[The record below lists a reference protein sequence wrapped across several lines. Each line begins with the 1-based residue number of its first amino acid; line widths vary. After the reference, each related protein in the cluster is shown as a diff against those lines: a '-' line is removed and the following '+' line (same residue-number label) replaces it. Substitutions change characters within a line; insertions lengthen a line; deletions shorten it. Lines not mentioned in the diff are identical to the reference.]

1 MPHLGG
7 HYIKLRA
14 EQVVP
19 ILQEVDGNVYLASKK
34 LGVDRGSL
42 YRFVKKHPKIQ
53 EVINQARESMVDIGE
68 SKLKQAVLKGEAW
81 AVCFTL
87 KTLGKS
93 RGYVE
98 QLQHAGPD
106 GEPISI
112 MIIPAKGGGSNG

>member
-1 MPHLGG
+1 MPHAGG

-14 EQVVP
+14 EQVIP
-19 ILQEVDGNVYLASKK
+19 ALQELDGNVYLAAKK
-34 LGVDRGSL
+34 LGVERGSL
-42 YRFVKKHPKIQ
+42 YRFVKKYPKIQ
-53 EVINQARESMVDIGE
+53 EIINQARESMVDLGE

-93 RGYVE
+93 RGYIE
-98 QLQHAGPD
+98 QLQHAGPG

-112 MIIPAKGGGSNG
+112 TIMPAKGG